1 MSASNNNQEE
11 STSNTSTT
19 MSLTGMTIN
28 SLGMNKRDLDQ
39 ISRIVSDDSLGTEE
53 SSKRRK
59 LSSDITTS
67 QNHEFHH
74 VRRVPQ
80 AGRRKRPLSPV
91 LSSPP
96 PVVLQQPCNYLMK
109 LFHTKGLQQN
119 GSTSSRIDS
128 FSIEQAFY
136 FASYQESEI
145 SIDILEAVR
154 SSNIEYLRLS
164 FLKDEDEKKNGLLQ
178 DCRNQFGENLL
189 HLACRMG
196 GISWKV
202 IAFLIQE
209 AQVPLNVR
217 DRFGRT
223 PLHHACMSFHPNFDT
238 IAFVIRHIPR
248 MCLLFE
254 DDNGKIPFDLIP
266 SRCEEGWTQFLSET
280 KNILH
285 NNNTHNQE

>member
-28 SLGMNKRDLDQ
+28 SLGMNKRDMDQ

-53 SSKRRK
+53 SKRRK

-67 QNHEFHH
+67 QNHQFHP
-74 VRRVPQ
+74 VRVVPQ

-91 LSSPP
+91 VSSPP
-96 PVVLQQPCNYLMK
+96 PVVLQPCNYLMK
-109 LFHTKGLQQN
+109 LFQTKGIQQN

-136 FASYQESEI
+136 FASYQEAEI

-164 FLKDEDEKKNGLLQ
+164 FLQDDEKKNGLLQ

-189 HLACRMG
+189 HLACRMSG
-196 GISWKV
+196 GISWKM

-238 IAFVIRHIPR
+238 IAFVIRHVPR

-254 DDNGKIPFDLIP
+254 DDTGNIPFDLIP